1 MTSRQWL
8 LAEVQ
13 CHPGIHYRVVVV
25 AGTFE
30 GQFKC
35 AMLGVLVSILCCHL
49 CLVKQVLTGPRADLK
64 LAYCRNNL
72 NLFRR
77 LLLPCRERY
86 RLSSVS
92 DHKMRWRMKVPGY
105 LSLLLLGSLLFSVT
119 ATASELRGSFRGYQ
133 GAKIPNNT
141 TIHVSCGSASLST
154 GLNPNGSYS
163 IRGLPASSGCSYRVN
178 FEDGAASKS
187 ISFNSGNG
195 VVTING
201 SLRKHGNTILVI
213 AN

>member
-1 MTSRQWL
+1 L
-8 LAEVQ
+8 LHGVF
-13 CHPGIHYRVVVV
+13 IHEFQLQV
-25 AGTFE
+25 AVFCVTL
-30 GQFKC
+30 QYTLAFKN
-35 AMLGVLVSILCCHL
+35 AGYTV
-49 CLVKQVLTGPRADLK
+49 ADSVDE
-64 LAYCRNNL
+64 YGEFFL
-72 NLFRR
+72 NRR

-92 DHKMRWRMKVPGY
+92 DQKMRWRMKVPGY

-201 SLRKHGNTILVI
+201 SLRKHGSTILVI